1 LAWRENRTE
10 VLHEGETIMNI
21 QTELSNPPE
30 PVQEKWLTSPV
41 RRVTGK
47 LSEIRQQ
54 IPEFERRDFS
64 LPEVPGES
72 PRANVRLDAI
82 VRRPFGDDK
91 TFVPVGTVS
100 KDYTLVTHVAVLDSV
115 RKALKEAAVS
125 AEETNAALQIT
136 EYGERMRLSVWLPD
150 QYAFDPGDGE
160 KMGMRFECLNSV
172 DGSTRFRALMG
183 WFRFVCS
190 NGLVVGVTQSDL
202 RRRHIG
208 DLAPEDVGRVLA
220 SGLAQA
226 ETEKENF
233 RKWRQRA
240 VDPRAVTAW
249 VDKDVREVWGFKAAT
264 RAYCITRSGHDAK
277 IVGQYKGR
285 IPTTIETVKLRRV
298 PGTPTQSRNL
308 FEVSQVLAWLAKE
321 RRDVQE
327 QVDWREQIPGLLE
340 RMKK

>member
-1 LAWRENRTE
+1 
-10 VLHEGETIMNI
+10 M
-21 QTELSNPPE
+21 
-30 PVQEKWLTSPV
+30 
-41 RRVTGK
+41 
-47 LSEIRQQ
+47 
-54 IPEFERRDFS
+54 
-64 LPEVPGES
+64 
-72 PRANVRLDAI
+72 
-82 VRRPFGDDK
+82 
-91 TFVPVGTVS
+91 
-100 KDYTLVTHVAVLDSV
+100 AVLDSV

-226 ETEKENF
+226 ETEKEIF
-233 RKWRQRA
+233 GSGASARE
-240 VDPRAVTAW
+240 PRAVTAW
-249 VDKDVREVWGFKAAT
+249 VDKDVRGMWGFKAAT

-298 PGTPTQSRNL
+298 PGTPTQSRICL
-308 FEVSQVLAWLAKE
+308 
-321 RRDVQE
+321 R
-327 QVDWREQIPGLLE
+327 
-340 RMKK
+340 

>member
-1 LAWRENRTE
+1 
-10 VLHEGETIMNI
+10 MNI

-150 QYAFDPGDGE
+150 QYAFDPGDG
-160 KMGMRFECLNSV
+160 KRWGWVLKA
-172 DGSTRFRALMG
+172 STR
-183 WFRFVCS
+183 
-190 NGLVVGVTQSDL
+190 
-202 RRRHIG
+202 
-208 DLAPEDVGRVLA
+208 
-220 SGLAQA
+220 
-226 ETEKENF
+226 
-233 RKWRQRA
+233 
-240 VDPRAVTAW
+240 W
-249 VDKDVREVWGFKAAT
+249 VAAT
-264 RAYCITRSGHDAK
+264 DSGRSWGGFDLCAAT
-277 IVGQYKGR
+277 GWWWG
-285 IPTTIETVKLRRV
+285 
-298 PGTPTQSRNL
+298 
-308 FEVSQVLAWLAKE
+308 
-321 RRDVQE
+321 
-327 QVDWREQIPGLLE
+327 
-340 RMKK
+340 

>member
-1 LAWRENRTE
+1 
-10 VLHEGETIMNI
+10 MNI

-125 AEETNAALQIT
+125 AEETNAA
-136 EYGERMRLSVWLPD
+136 ERVAAGPIRIRPRRWGKD
-150 QYAFDPGDGE
+150 GDAF
-160 KMGMRFECLNSV
+160 
-172 DGSTRFRALMG
+172 
-183 WFRFVCS
+183 
-190 NGLVVGVTQSDL
+190 
-202 RRRHIG
+202 
-208 DLAPEDVGRVLA
+208 
-220 SGLAQA
+220 
-226 ETEKENF
+226 
-233 RKWRQRA
+233 
-240 VDPRAVTAW
+240 
-249 VDKDVREVWGFKAAT
+249 
-264 RAYCITRSGHDAK
+264 
-277 IVGQYKGR
+277 
-285 IPTTIETVKLRRV
+285 
-298 PGTPTQSRNL
+298 
-308 FEVSQVLAWLAKE
+308 
-321 RRDVQE
+321 
-327 QVDWREQIPGLLE
+327 
-340 RMKK
+340 